1 MFYSKGYS
9 LERMSEFLTT
19 TSQGVYGIPLGVSAS
34 YIILF
39 SIYGIAT
46 KIAPIALALI
56 MFGLGLGLT
65 VNDFLRV
72 VKIPRD
78 FLVGFLCQVILLPI
92 IAFILIKIIPMPLE
106 IALGVMVIAAAPG
119 GVTSNVLTKFANGDV
134 ALSVSLTAIVSI
146 LSILTVPFIIF
157 TSADLLGVSEI
168 NREISMTSMS
178 LKMFFVVTV
187 PVIFGMVVRSLMT
200 DFITRKTLIVQRISV
215 ILFMIV
221 FISIWVEEW
230 DRIIS
235 FITRAGLVAFIL
247 NIVMIFTGYYVAKY
261 FTSGVAQR
269 KCISLECG
277 LQNGTLAVFVATQLF
292 DNIVFMVPTAAY
304 ALIMFVTSIFFVLI
318 VRKIN

>member
-1 MFYSKGYS
+1 M
-9 LERMSEFLTT
+9 E
-19 TSQGVYGIPLGVSAS
+19 
-34 YIILF
+34 
-39 SIYGIAT
+39 IAT
-46 KIAPIALALI
+46 KIAPLALAII

-65 VNDFLRV
+65 INDFLRV
-72 VKIPRD
+72 IKVPVD
-78 FLVGFLCQVILLPI
+78 FIVGFFCQVILLPI
-92 IAFILIKIIPMPLE
+92 IAFILIKIIPMPIE
-106 IALGVMVIAAAPG
+106 IALGVMIIAAAPG
-119 GVTSNVLTKFANGDV
+119 GVTSNVLTKFADGDV
-134 ALSVSLTAIVSI
+134 ALSVTLTAIVSI

-157 TSADLLGVSEI
+157 TSADILGITEI

-178 LKMFFVVTV
+178 LKMFLVVTI
-187 PVIFGMVVRSLMT
+187 PVLFGMIIRSLMT
-200 DFITRKTLIVQRISV
+200 DFIVSKTLIVQRISI

-235 FITRAGLVAFIL
+235 FITRAGLISLIL
-247 NIVMIFTGYYVAKY
+247 NIIMILAGYYIAKY

-292 DNIVFMVPTAAY
+292 DDIVFMVPTAAY

>member
-1 MFYSKGYS
+1 M
-9 LERMSEFLTT
+9 E
-19 TSQGVYGIPLGVSAS
+19 
-34 YIILF
+34 
-39 SIYGIAT
+39 IAT

-56 MFGLGLGLT
+56 MLGLGLGLT

-72 VKIPRD
+72 IKIPRD
-78 FLVGFLCQVILLPI
+78 FVVGFLCQVILLPI

-119 GVTSNVLTKFANGDV
+119 GVTSNILTKFANGDV

-146 LSILTVPFIIF
+146 FSILTVPFIIF
-157 TSADLLGVSEI
+157 TSADLLGVSEM
-168 NREISMTSMS
+168 NREISMISMS

-187 PVIFGMVVRSLMT
+187 PVIFGMILRSLMT
-200 DFITRKTLIVQRISV
+200 DFIMRKTLLIQRISI
-215 ILFMIV
+215 ILFIIV

-235 FITRAGLVAFIL
+235 FITRAGLVTLIL
-247 NIVMIFTGYYVAKY
+247 NIVMIFVGYYAAKY

-292 DNIVFMVPTAAY
+292 NDIVFMVPIAAY